1 MVSSGSAVEERKV
14 KGNDSDG
21 SSPLWNSG
29 GGGGG
34 GDANTGEE
42 QAVEYGDDRGE
53 TAGEGRRCS
62 SWEQRSRNSRH
73 AAERSGQ

>member
-1 MVSSGSAVEERKV
+1 MASSAVEERRV
-14 KGNDSDG
+14 KGNDSD
-21 SSPLWNSG
+21 SRSPSPWWNGG

-34 GDANTGEE
+34 GDASRGEE

-53 TAGEGRRCS
+53 TAGEDRRCS
-62 SWEQRSRNSRH
+62 QRSRNSRH

>member
-1 MVSSGSAVEERKV
+1 MVSSAVED
-14 KGNDSDG
+14 DSDS
-21 SSPLWNSG
+21 SSPWWN

-34 GDANTGEE
+34 GDANRGEE

-53 TAGEGRRCS
+53 TAGEDRRCS

-73 AAERSGQ
+73 AADCSGQ